1 MIEPGDYAHP
11 HAAIDHDDDGDQDIW
26 AGLPIKRLILETD
39 TFIVFIDT
47 EGEIDWRTVGYDWSK
62 VDLGKFDAI
71 INRAAALETI
81 RRDGIDADFTDN
93 HKRLVAEAIA
103 RALDGD
109 LAAAQ
114 AMLNLAEEIL
124 NAKSREAG
132 RLWYLA
138 ACFMTVVPFALMVL
152 VLWIL
157 RQIALPHLGETL
169 FWMLL
174 GSASGA
180 AGALLS
186 ILIRNS
192 EISCELSSGKILYFA
207 EAASRILA
215 GAIAGGLAALAVKAG
230 WLFEPLVKAHQGN
243 PTIIIAAFAA
253 GYIERFT
260 TSLIANIAPSV
271 AKLQTTADSP
281 APQPLTSDKPRRGKA

>member
-1 MIEPGDYAHP
+1 MTDPGDYAHP
-11 HAAIDHDDDGDQDIW
+11 RAAVEHDDDADQDLW

-39 TFIVFIDT
+39 SFIVFIDKD
-47 EGEIDWRTVGYDWSK
+47 GDIDWRTNGYDWSR
-62 VDLGKFDAI
+62 VDLGKFNAI

-81 RRDGIDADFTDN
+81 RRDGIDSVFTDN

-109 LAAAQ
+109 LGAAQ

-124 NAKSREAG
+124 NAKSREVA
-132 RLWYLA
+132 RLWYLT
-138 ACFMTVVPFALMVL
+138 ACFVTLIPFAILVVL
-152 VLWIL
+152 LWMF
-157 RQIALPHLGETL
+157 RDVFLPRLGETP

-174 GSASGA
+174 GAASGA
-180 AGALLS
+180 IGAFLS
-186 ILIRNS
+186 VLIRNS
-192 EISCELSSGKILYFA
+192 EIKCELSSGKRLHFA
-207 EAASRILA
+207 EASSRILA

-230 WLFEPLVKAHQGN
+230 WLFEPLAKSNQGN
-243 PTIIIAAFAA
+243 PTLILAAFAA

-260 TSLIANIAPSV
+260 TSFIANIAPSV
-271 AKLQTTADSP
+271 AKLQETADTP